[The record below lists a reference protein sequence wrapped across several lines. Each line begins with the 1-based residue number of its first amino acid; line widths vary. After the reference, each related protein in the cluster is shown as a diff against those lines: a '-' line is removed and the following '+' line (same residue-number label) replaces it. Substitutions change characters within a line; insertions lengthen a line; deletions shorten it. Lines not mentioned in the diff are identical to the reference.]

1 MFFSLLLT
9 YLLEYEQQQQWADRT
24 FVRAKVTDIVNSGR
38 YEKVYRV
45 DKDDED
51 HYMNRLRRAYEVN
64 ERVEYR
70 VGAHWFDAK
79 VLSISSPG
87 VYVCVFENIVFITF
101 EFERGV

>member
-1 MFFSLLLT
+1 M
-9 YLLEYEQQQQWADRT
+9 
-24 FVRAKVTDIVNSGR
+24 
-38 YEKVYRV
+38 YRV

-51 HYMNRLRRAYEVN
+51 HYMNRLRRAYDVN

-87 VYVCVFENIVFITF
+87 VYVCVFENIVFFITF

>member
-1 MFFSLLLT
+1 
-9 YLLEYEQQQQWADRT
+9 
-24 FVRAKVTDIVNSGR
+24 
-38 YEKVYRV
+38 V

-51 HYMNRLRRAYEVN
+51 HYMNRLRRAYDVN

-87 VYVCVFENIVFITF
+87 VYVCVRELITF